1 LTRRELRYEK
11 SERNFCPLCQG
22 FNEKE
27 QIINKLFSLILLMS
41 FAMPSELEWKAEFRY
56 RLEGNKSDS
65 LYSRKASTINYMRS
79 RISLKFINGPVS
91 ALAQLQD
98 SRFLGDPINYS
109 GYATQYPFY
118 ITFYFHQLYFQ
129 VDHLLKQNWSL
140 KIGRFEMPLGS
151 ERLFSRNN
159 WSQYGRSFDGLQS
172 TTRIRF
178 GELNIFQ
185 LFITDHFSDQNL
197 NDDFDQKLSGLYF
210 SSVFQLFRNINIPNF
225 DLYYFSNNFDYMTI
239 WSEKNSR
246 FDRRTLGL
254 RINFN
259 VFSNI
264 IEWEQGIQNGKI
276 TDQDYEF
283 LSGDIDA
290 YFNVLNLHININ
302 NIPVIDKLSLGKE
315 YFSGNDTATVEL
327 DGFANPWGEDHKYH
341 GYFDRHTRFSNN
353 SSTGLDEWNVK
364 AVFSLPGDL
373 KLNVHYHDFKDG
385 IKSDPLGTELDIVFS
400 KKLGFGGVLQQG
412 FARYWEE
419 GGDQLDYSWLMLTF
433 TL

>member
-1 LTRRELRYEK
+1 MANPFFPSFGKGRIMNKFISLFLLTGFISA
-11 SERNFCPLCQG
+11 SEF
-22 FNEKE
+22 
-27 QIINKLFSLILLMS
+27 
-41 FAMPSELEWKAEFRY
+41 EWQAEFRY

-65 LYSRKASTINYMRS
+65 LYSSKASTINNMRS

-98 SRFLGDPINYS
+98 SRYLGDPYNLS
-109 GYATQYPFY
+109 GFTSQP
-118 ITFYFHQLYFQ
+118 IGNNSFYFHQLYFQ
-129 VDHLLKQNWSL
+129 INHLLKKNWSI

-151 ERLFSRNN
+151 ERLYSRNN
-159 WSQYGRSFDGLQS
+159 WNNYGRSFDGIQS
-172 TTRIRF
+172 TSRIRF
-178 GELNIFQ
+178 GELNVFHLLI
-185 LFITDHFSDQNL
+185 SDNFKNNNL
-197 NDDFDQKLSGLYF
+197 NDDFDVKLSGLYF
-210 SSVFQLFRNINIPNF
+210 STVFQLFKNINIPNF
-225 DLYYFSNNFDYMTI
+225 DLYYYTNDYDYKSYWFDKI
-239 WSEKNSR
+239 SSFN
-246 FDRRTLGL
+246 RRTFGL

-259 VFSNI
+259 VFSNL
-264 IEWEQGIQNGKI
+264 IEWEQGIQSGKI
-276 TDQDYEF
+276 TDQDFEY

-290 YFNVLNLHININ
+290 FFNVLNLHINLH
-302 NIPVIDKLSLGKE
+302 NIPIIEKLSLGRE
-315 YFSGNDTATVEL
+315 HFSGNDTATAEL
-327 DGFANPWGEDHKYH
+327 DGFANPWGAGHKYH

-353 SSTGLDEWNVK
+353 NSVGLDEWNVK

-385 IKSDPLGTELDIVFS
+385 VRFDPLGTEVDIIFS